1 MQHCTIQNLQCH
13 FLLHAAFNKYLLT
26 LSLALAHSTEK
37 AAMTI
42 MSRSPDHVKR
52 PMNAFMVWSKQR
64 RKELAQENPRM
75 HNSEL
80 SKQLGSEWKA
90 LSDAAK
96 RPFIDEAKRIR
107 EQHLIDHPGYRYR
120 PRRKPKNM
128 FKKVTAAAYGSMPNI
143 SMGSGPANSAQY
155 AGQPLQIVTLQQ
167 PPQQQSHT
175 QMVNTQMVNAQMVNT
190 LSSPT
195 AFTPVS
201 IPSTGAPTY
210 VSGAGGISYVLP
222 KGHNYVLPKGL
233 LAPQNYSGPTTF
245 LQPAIY
251 SSPQFAT
258 FNPQM
263 LSAGI
268 PGTTIQIM
276 TSAGSDVTHTAQ
288 SSDGHSV
295 HSNVSSPGSARPM
308 FQTDPPFGLLKPGTD
323 SSSSSGIS
331 SLSGASSPL
340 PTADSIK
347 SQSNPQISPSKQ
359 AAAPPPLYSPTMGYI
374 LQNPGN
380 QAPLRSAISMP
391 DLHNGSTIGRHPAM
405 CTCMQCSMMKQQ
417 HHVQQIQMSGH
428 SGEMKPATY
437 ILLQHPPSSG
447 ITHNVVSP
455 VTS

>member
-1 MQHCTIQNLQCH
+1 
-13 FLLHAAFNKYLLT
+13 
-26 LSLALAHSTEK
+26 
-37 AAMTI
+37 MTI

-128 FKKVTAAAYGSMPNI
+128 FKKVTSAYGSMPNI
-143 SMGSGPANSAQY
+143 SMGSGPANSAQQY

-167 PPQQQSHT
+167 TPQQNHT
-175 QMVNTQMVNAQMVNT
+175 QMVNTQMVNT

-195 AFTPVS
+195 AYTPVS
-201 IPSTGAPTY
+201 IPSTGATTY
-210 VSGAGGISYVLP
+210 ISGAGGI
-222 KGHNYVLPKGL
+222 NYVLPKGL
-233 LAPQNYSGPTTF
+233 LAPHSYSGPTTF

-258 FNPQM
+258 FTPQM

-276 TSAGSDVTHTAQ
+276 TTAGSDVTHTAQ

-295 HSNVSSPGSARPM
+295 HSNVSSPGSARPI
-308 FQTDPPFGLLKPGTD
+308 FQTDAAFGLLKPGTD

-340 PTADSIK
+340 PTAESIK

-391 DLHNGSTIGRHPAM
+391 DLHNVSTIGRHPAM

-417 HHVQQIQMSGH
+417 HVQQLQMSGH
-428 SGEMKPATY
+428 SGDMKPTY

-447 ITHNVVSP
+447 ITHNIVSP